1 MSGGAAV
8 CLSSF
13 IMLRG
18 IMIKKLSILCL
29 SILFCGNVAWAA
41 DSAGNRGDSII
52 MLGMAPV
59 GIHLATLVAPPVRVA
74 VLLGDLTVGFDSG
87 SADNSQSSGTAK
99 STATYT
105 NQGLNARY
113 FFGNS
118 FNASLGYHMR
128 NYSSVITAQTS
139 TRSSTYSGGSWTTS
153 TTTSSE
159 TFTLDAKTSVATLGI
174 GNHWLLDWGLWIG
187 GDWVLASGAL
197 SQSSEATSTNT
208 SGTVSAEDSAKYK
221 KDAEAIGTWINDI
234 SASSGFAVLTIGFA
248 F

>member
-1 MSGGAAV
+1 
-8 CLSSF
+8 
-13 IMLRG
+13 
-18 IMIKKLSILCL
+18 MIKKLSILCL
-29 SILFCGNVAWAA
+29 SILFCGSVAWAA
-41 DSAGNRGDSII
+41 DSAGNRKDSII

-59 GIHLATLVAPPVRVA
+59 GIHLATLAAPPVRVA
-74 VLLGDLTVGFDSG
+74 VLLGDITVGIDVGSG
-87 SADNSQSSGTAK
+87 SSSLSSGTAK

-128 NYSSVITAQTS
+128 NWTIESTS
-139 TRSSTYSGGSWTTS
+139 TVSTSTWSSGSGWTTTIASETYS
-153 TTTSSE
+153 
-159 TFTLDAKTSVATLGI
+159 LDAKTTVATLGI

-187 GDWVLASGAL
+187 GDWVLASSAL
-197 SQSSEATSTNT
+197 SQTSEATLTSST
-208 SGTVSAEDSAKYK
+208 GTVSATSSAQFK
-221 KDAEAIGTWINDI
+221 KDAEALGDLINAI

>member
-1 MSGGAAV
+1 
-8 CLSSF
+8 
-13 IMLRG
+13 
-18 IMIKKLSILCL
+18 MIRKLSILCL
-29 SILFCGNVAWAA
+29 SILFCASVAWAA

-87 SADNSQSSGTAK
+87 SADNTQSSGTAK

-105 NQGLNARY
+105 NQGLNVRY

-128 NYSSVITAQTS
+128 NFSGISTATAWTLSNWAVTYQT
-139 TRSSTYSGGSWTTS
+139 
-153 TTTSSE
+153 E
-159 TFTLDAKTSVATLGI
+159 TFAMDAKTSVATLGI
-174 GNHWLLDWGLWIG
+174 GNHWLMDWGLWIG
-187 GDWVLASGAL
+187 VDWLLASNAL
-197 SQSSEATSTNT
+197 SQTSEATLTSST
-208 SGTVSAEDSAKYK
+208 GTVTAAESAKFK
-221 KDAEAIGTWINDI
+221 KDAEKLGDLINAV
-234 SASSGFAVLTIGFA
+234 SASSGFAVLTIGLA

>member
-1 MSGGAAV
+1 
-8 CLSSF
+8 
-13 IMLRG
+13 
-18 IMIKKLSILCL
+18 MIKKLSILCL
-29 SILFCGNVAWAA
+29 SILFCGSVAWAA

-59 GIHLATLVAPPVRVA
+59 GIHLATLAAPPVRVA
-74 VLLGDLTVGFDSG
+74 VLLGDITVGIDVGSG
-87 SADNSQSSGTAK
+87 SSSLSSGTAK
-99 STATYT
+99 STATFT

-128 NYSSVITAQTS
+128 NWTIESTS
-139 TRSSTYSGGSWTTS
+139 TVSTSTWSSGSGWTT
-153 TTTSSE
+153 TIASE
-159 TFTLDAKTSVATLGI
+159 TYALDAKSTVATLGI

-197 SQSSEATSTNT
+197 SQTKEVTST
-208 SGTVSAEDSAKYK
+208 GTTGSPSATQRASLK
-221 KDAEAIGTWINDI
+221 KNAEAAGDEMNAW
-234 SASSGFAVLTIGFA
+234 SASGGFAVFTIGFA

>member
-1 MSGGAAV
+1 
-8 CLSSF
+8 
-13 IMLRG
+13 
-18 IMIKKLSILCL
+18 MIRKLSILCL
-29 SILFCGNVAWAA
+29 SILFCGSVAWAA
-41 DSAGNRGDSII
+41 DSAGNRKDSII

-59 GIHLATLVAPPVRVA
+59 GIHLATLAAPPVRVA
-74 VLLGDLTVGFDSG
+74 VLLGDITVGIDAGSG
-87 SADNSQSSGTAK
+87 SSSVSSGTAK

-128 NYSSVITAQTS
+128 NWTIESTS
-139 TRSSTYSGGSWTTS
+139 TSSTSTWTSGTGWTT
-153 TTTSSE
+153 TTATEKYS
-159 TFTLDAKTSVATLGI
+159 LDAKSTVATIGI

-187 GDWVLASGAL
+187 GDWVLASTAL
-197 SQSSEATSTNT
+197 SSTSEAKLTSST
-208 SGTVSAEDSAKYK
+208 GTVSAANSATFK
-221 KDAEAIGTWINDI
+221 KDNEKVGDLFNAI

>member
-1 MSGGAAV
+1 
-8 CLSSF
+8 
-13 IMLRG
+13 
-18 IMIKKLSILCL
+18 MIRKLSILCL
-29 SILFCGNVAWAA
+29 SILFCASVAWAA

-105 NQGLNARY
+105 NQGLNVRY

-128 NYSSVITAQTS
+128 NYSAEATS
-139 TRSSTYSGGSWTTS
+139 TSSTSTYSGGSWTT
-153 TTTSSE
+153 TTASE
-159 TFTLDAKTSVATLGI
+159 TFTLDAKTTVATLGI
-174 GNHWLLDWGLWIG
+174 GNHWLMDWGLWIG
-187 GDWVLASGAL
+187 VDWLLASNAL
-197 SQSSEATSTNT
+197 SQTSEATLTSST
-208 SGTVSAEDSAKYK
+208 GTVTAAESAKFK
-221 KDAEAIGTWINDI
+221 KDAEKLGDLINAV
-234 SASSGFAVLTIGFA
+234 SASSGFAVLTIGLA

>member
-1 MSGGAAV
+1 
-8 CLSSF
+8 
-13 IMLRG
+13 
-18 IMIKKLSILCL
+18 MIRKLSILCL
-29 SILFCGNVAWAA
+29 SILFCASVAWAA

-87 SADNSQSSGTAK
+87 SADNTQSSGTAK

-105 NQGLNARY
+105 NQGLNVRY

-128 NYSSVITAQTS
+128 NYSAEATS
-139 TRSSTYSGGSWTTS
+139 TSSSSTYSGGSWTT
-153 TTTSSE
+153 TTASE
-159 TFTLDAKTSVATLGI
+159 TFTLDAKTTVATLGI
-174 GNHWLLDWGLWIG
+174 GNHWLMDWGLWIG
-187 GDWVLASGAL
+187 VDWLLASNAL
-197 SQSSEATSTNT
+197 SQTSEATLTSST
-208 SGTVSAEDSAKYK
+208 GTVTAAESAKFK
-221 KDAEAIGTWINDI
+221 KDAEKLGDLINAV

>member
-1 MSGGAAV
+1 
-8 CLSSF
+8 
-13 IMLRG
+13 
-18 IMIKKLSILCL
+18 MIRKLSILCL
-29 SILFCGNVAWAA
+29 SILFCASVAWAA

-105 NQGLNARY
+105 NQGLNVRY

-128 NYSSVITAQTS
+128 NYSAEATATS
-139 TRSSTYSGGSWTTS
+139 STSTYSGGSWTT
-153 TTTSSE
+153 TTASE
-159 TFTLDAKTSVATLGI
+159 TFTLDAKTTVATLGI
-174 GNHWLLDWGLWIG
+174 GNHWLMDWGLWIG
-187 GDWVLASGAL
+187 GDWVLASSAL
-197 SQSSEATSTNT
+197 SQTSEATLTSST
-208 SGTVSAEDSAKYK
+208 GTVTAEESAKFK
-221 KDAEAIGTWINDI
+221 KDAEKLGDLINAV

>member
-1 MSGGAAV
+1 
-8 CLSSF
+8 
-13 IMLRG
+13 
-18 IMIKKLSILCL
+18 MIRKLSILCL
-29 SILFCGNVAWAA
+29 SILFCGSVAWAA
-41 DSAGNRGDSII
+41 DSAGNRKDSII

-59 GIHLATLVAPPVRVA
+59 GIHLATLAAPPVRVA
-74 VLLGDLTVGFDSG
+74 VLLGDITVGIDAGSG
-87 SADNSQSSGTAK
+87 SSSLSSGTAK

-128 NYSSVITAQTS
+128 NYSSVITA
-139 TRSSTYSGGSWTTS
+139 TS
-153 TTTSSE
+153 TTRTSTCTFGSGCTTTSDTSSE

-208 SGTVSAEDSAKYK
+208 SGTATAAQSAQYK

>member
-1 MSGGAAV
+1 
-8 CLSSF
+8 
-13 IMLRG
+13 
-18 IMIKKLSILCL
+18 MIRKLSILCL
-29 SILFCGNVAWAA
+29 SILFCGSVAWAA
-41 DSAGNRGDSII
+41 DSAGNRKDSII

-59 GIHLATLVAPPVRVA
+59 GIHPATLIAAPIRVA
-74 VLLGDLTVGFDSG
+74 VILGDITVGVDAG
-87 SADNSQSSGTAK
+87 SASAEETSGTA
-99 STATYT
+99 SGSYTYT

-139 TRSSTYSGGSWTTS
+139 TRTSSYSGGSWTTN

-208 SGTVSAEDSAKYK
+208 SGTATAADSAQYK

-234 SASSGFAVLTIGFA
+234 SATSGFAVLTIGFA

>member
-1 MSGGAAV
+1 M
-8 CLSSF
+8 
-13 IMLRG
+13 IRG
-18 IMIKKLSILCL
+18 IMIRKLSILCL
-29 SILFCGNVAWAA
+29 SILFCASVAWAA

-87 SADNSQSSGTAK
+87 SASSSQTSGTAK
-99 STATYT
+99 SIATYT

-128 NYSSVITAQTS
+128 NF
-139 TRSSTYSGGSWTTS
+139 SG
-153 TTTSSE
+153 TTTATAYTLSNYGVTYQIE
-159 TFTLDAKTSVATLGI
+159 TFTMDAKTSVATIGI
-174 GNHWLLDWGLWIG
+174 GNHWLMDWGLWIG
-187 GDWVLASGAL
+187 GDWVLASSAL
-197 SQSSEATSTNT
+197 SQTKEVTST
-208 SGTVSAEDSAKYK
+208 GTTGSPSAAQLASFK
-221 KDAEAIGTWINDI
+221 KNAEAAADEMNAW
-234 SASSGFAVLTIGFA
+234 SASGGFAVFTIGFA

>member
-1 MSGGAAV
+1 
-8 CLSSF
+8 
-13 IMLRG
+13 
-18 IMIKKLSILCL
+18 MIRKLSILCL
-29 SILFCGNVAWAA
+29 SILFCGSVALAA
-41 DSAGNRGDSII
+41 DSAGNRKDSII
-52 MLGMAPV
+52 MLGMSG
-59 GIHLATLVAPPVRVA
+59 GIHSASILAAPARVA
-74 VLLGDLTVGFDSG
+74 IILGDLTVGIDAGSG
-87 SADNSQSSGTAK
+87 SPTYT
-99 STATYT
+99 STGWTETTGTYT

-128 NYSSVITAQTS
+128 NFSGITKATSFSLSMWSV
-139 TRSSTYSGGSWTTS
+139 TYDT
-153 TTTSSE
+153 E
-159 TFTLDAKTSVATLGI
+159 TFAIDAKTSAVTIGI

-208 SGTVSAEDSAKYK
+208 SGTATAAQSAQYK

-234 SASSGFAVLTIGFA
+234 SASSGFAQFTIGFA